1 MANVTPGRLWP
12 QFGPVPLHTS
22 HGVSGAG
29 PKRLSKPYQTA
40 HGVDGVGHRAYGGL
54 IWAATSGGKKISG
67 RTYFT
72 GVPASRRV
80 LLIKEGPPSF
90 IIGEFVTE
98 AYTGNFNFIGLAP
111 GKYIV
116 LDLDTAKQGMIFDL
130 VVVGP

>member
-1 MANVTPGRLWP
+1 MANITPGQLW
-12 QFGPVPLHTS
+12 QKFGPVPLHTS
-22 HGVSGAG
+22 NGVSGAG
-29 PKRLSKPYQTA
+29 LKWSRKYYQTA

-54 IWAATSGGKKISG
+54 IWAATSGSKTISG
-67 RTYFT
+67 RTYFV
-72 GVPASRRV
+72 GAPASRRV

-98 AYTGNFNFIGLAP
+98 AYTGTFRFANLAP

-130 VVVGP
+130 VVAGP